1 MKRLVFLL
9 MTMMMMLTG
18 CASENDSNDNYPY
31 IKYQHNVWTYD
42 NYNKIVEIQNGYI
55 LDQGHSYDIIKTE
68 EGYDVI
74 FHIIKELE

>member
-42 NYNKIVEIQNGYI
+42 NYNKIVEIPNGYI